1 MGTVDSLWRAWAK
14 FEIAKVTFKYREKVL
29 LEFSDINMGI
39 SVMKENKSS
48 IAIPVSRFNSVRI

>member
-1 MGTVDSLWRAWAK
+1 M
-14 FEIAKVTFKYREKVL
+14 L

-48 IAIPVSRFNSVRI
+48 IAIPVLRFNSVRIIAFLPMHELFLDSITYP